1 MVSTCSLIAFIRNE
15 INLFWTGNFYD
26 EILLDPF
33 KNELDKKSV
42 KLIRFFNIGT
52 EQSVNICEPY
62 ELVKADKEGDLKLDS
77 ILFDG
82 LQSFKDI
89 NSDENVINKKQQNT
103 FDNQQQQDIQTQLRG
118 VDPNNNSKA
127 QIVRISIKLR
137 IKRKCIFNII
147 QYRKDKMKISR
158 KILFIKILR
167 LQYLVNIS
175 NKNLLKNLKQLLMRT
190 KKQKKQFQKLRK
202 FNQKTMK
209 KSKNYIGMTS
219 NQNLHL
225 NKRFLKLIK
234 ITIVNYKIR
243 LIKLK
248 KNKIY
253 NKIIKFIVHL
263 LDKSIK
269 LTPKKPKNQMSTVLN
284 KSNSKGIRMRIFK
297 KTQSSQKIKN
307 KQVFQK
313 HLQNNEHIFVL
324 LKQTDFLFQISE
336 SKDDV
341 QDYIKLFICRQ
352 GISDNYRSIITIDK
366 ENSYALLQKKKQY
379 QNRESSNSSQQK
391 NENRSNSGLFKSA
404 SLQQFYRA
412 QSAVEKNS
420 YQNYKGNQL
429 QINQMKN
436 VSYLSLLQ
444 QSGYQLKHN
453 YTKSTKELNNKW
465 IDFLSNENQRQ
476 KPFENQAYKRLN
488 EKLEYLEKKFHQ
500 LKDSFANVSENQQDK
515 KTDRIKQKQYSMV
528 SKYFPQKF
536 IQQQKNVS
544 QEESKVKKDI
554 KSIFNIY
561 SQMKDIKSYTSNS
574 QLLKQSQDK
583 NTGLLQD
590 FVTQIKRNSNKN
602 SQLLKGSQIN
612 QTNSNLNKSE
622 RQQSM
627 DSKYFYLNKIS
638 ETQPNEPFLYYIST
652 VIQAIKSKKPT
663 ELDELIKEH
672 FSQTYQGLIYANR
685 LVIQFDP
692 NKVIY
697 LPKSNHLKT
706 IVFDLDETLIHCNSN
721 LSIQGDII
729 LPITFPNNETIQA
742 SINIR
747 PYAKQ
752 ILKTLSKDFEI
763 IIFTASHSCYANMVI
778 DYLDPKKQ
786 WISHRLFR
794 EHCIQTREGAYIK
807 DLRILGN
814 RKLCNVLLVDNA
826 SYSFNKQIENGIPI
840 ISYYDNK
847 EDQELLHLENY
858 LLNFRSVKDVRDLNQ
873 KQLKLKQFLDYSD
886 FDDLQ
891 NNLKDIYF

>member
-1 MVSTCSLIAFIRNE
+1 MSFGKGKITFI
-15 INLFWTGNFYD
+15 
-26 EILLDPF
+26 
-33 KNELDKKSV
+33 
-42 KLIRFFNIGT
+42 
-52 EQSVNICEPY
+52 Q
-62 ELVKADKEGDLKLDS
+62 
-77 ILFDG
+77 
-82 LQSFKDI
+82 
-89 NSDENVINKKQQNT
+89 NKKLEEVVLETLKIQSKNNEEAKKLYMNDIQLELTSQQKVSSINQNNYSKLQNKVDQVQEKQNLQQN
-103 FDNQQQQDIQTQLRG
+103 NKVYSSPALQKYQ
-118 VDPNNNSKA
+118 VNPKKA
-127 QIVRISIKLR
+127 QESNVYRLKQKQYRRHQNENQKKKLRVLQKSRISRYFKSTYKIMS
-137 IKRKCIFNII
+137 IF
-147 QYRKDKMKISR
+147 
-158 KILFIKILR
+158 LFY
-167 LQYLVNIS
+167 Q
-175 NKNLLKNLKQLLMRT
+175 NKQTFYSKYQNLKMMY
-190 KKQKKQFQKLRK
+190 
-202 FNQKTMK
+202 KT
-209 KSKNYIGMTS
+209 T
-219 NQNLHL
+219 QNCSYAD
-225 NKRFLKLIK
+225 LI
-234 ITIVNYKIR
+234 
-243 LIKLK
+243 
-248 KNKIY
+248 
-253 NKIIKFIVHL
+253 
-263 LDKSIK
+263 S
-269 LTPKKPKNQMSTVLN
+269 
-284 KSNSKGIRMRIFK
+284 
-297 KTQSSQKIKN
+297 
-307 KQVFQK
+307 
-313 HLQNNEHIFVL
+313 
-324 LKQTDFLFQISE
+324 
-336 SKDDV
+336 
-341 QDYIKLFICRQ
+341 RQ
-352 GISDNYRSIITIDK
+352 GIQDNYRSIITIDK

-379 QNRESSNSSQQK
+379 QNRESSNSNQQK

-420 YQNYKGNQL
+420 YQNYKGNQQ

-476 KPFENQAYKRLN
+476 KSFENQAYKRLN
-488 EKLEYLEKKFHQ
+488 EKLEYLEKKFNQ
-500 LKDSFANVSENQQDK
+500 LKDSFANVSESQQDK

-528 SKYFPQKF
+528 TKYFPQKF

-544 QEESKVKKDI
+544 QEESKVTKDI

-590 FVTQIKRNSNKN
+590 FVTQIKKNSNKN

-612 QTNSNLNKSE
+612 ETNQTFNKSE

-663 ELDELIKEH
+663 ELDELIKDH

-814 RKLCNVLLVDNA
+814 RKLCDVLLVDNA
-826 SYSFNKQIENGIPI
+826 SYSFNKQIDNGIPI
-840 ISYYDNK
+840 ISYYNNK
-847 EDQELLHLENY
+847 EDQELLHLQNY